1 MSSIIAT
8 TEFKNDTIVLK
19 RLSGYRLHPNFPRGE
34 GKSSFYQRP
43 GRKIRHVVLHS
54 LAGPFREGLKAV
66 TGLASFHTSPPKWKR
81 DEFGAI
87 LRNSKGQPIRAGGGR
102 GWPGPAYGF
111 VVPYYPEL
119 EDQRWVVYRLWDDE
133 WVTWATYG
141 ENESSI
147 SVGCAGM
154 HETRHMPMWSANNAR
169 DPSHAQMTA
178 VQSLVLDYLLPRYN
192 LGPSDV
198 RGHFDFTKPTCP
210 GDVLEAWVRAQRGE
224 TVGWLD
230 PQRRVWENPDA
241 SVVAPEPAID
251 RRPLETWK
259 QRQDALLALS
269 YDLGRLGADGK
280 FGYRTRSAVEAFQ
293 AAEGLVVDGVWG
305 PITESRI
312 RIRLAQCA

>member
-111 VVPYYPEL
+111 LVPYYPEL

-169 DPSHAQMTA
+169 DPSPAQMAA

-198 RGHFDFTKPTCP
+198 RGHFDFTKFTCP
-210 GDVLEAWVRAQRGE
+210 GDVLEAWVRTQRGE

-230 PQRRVWENPDA
+230 AQRRIWEEPNP
-241 SVVAPEPAID
+241 SLVAPEPSED
-251 RRPLETWK
+251 RRPLDTWK
-259 QRQDALLALS
+259 QRQEALLALG

-280 FGYRTRSAVEAFQ
+280 HGFRTRSAVEAFQ
-293 AAEGLVVDGVWG
+293 ETEGLVVDGVWG
-305 PITESRI
+305 PITERRI
-312 RIRLAQCA
+312 RVRLAERA